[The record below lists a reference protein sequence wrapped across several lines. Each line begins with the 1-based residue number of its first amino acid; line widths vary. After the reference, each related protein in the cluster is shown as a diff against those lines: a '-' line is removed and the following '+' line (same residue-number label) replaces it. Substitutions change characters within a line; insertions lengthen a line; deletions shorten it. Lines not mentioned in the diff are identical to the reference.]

1 LRLLVQHQADLWLRS
16 TKGAVP
22 LHDLHGRKDLVLWIL
37 RQCQQQQQQ

>member
-1 LRLLVQHQADLWLRS
+1 LRLLVQYQADLWLRS

-22 LHDLHGRKDLVLWIL
+22 LHDLHGHKDLVLWIL